1 MQLESRCRDT
11 KVKKM
16 KLLSIFT
23 NQETSL
29 ASWKWPPFSLGTFP
43 FQAKVNAFR
52 NFYFAVRDAAKFMTM
67 LNSPRSQSKTISL
80 APKKSKDDLL
90 EIAVNKAVRSERLF
104 FEPGNT
110 SSILGDHNDEAE
122 RFPFP
127 ECVAVAM
134 ESENPYE
141 DFRNSME
148 ETAENCGLKNW
159 EDAEELLAW
168 YLRMNRK
175 QHHCFI
181 IEAFVDLFSTAPSSF
196 FPCPVSH
203 SDSASS
209 SKSKD

>member
-16 KLLSIFT
+16 KLLSIFK

-80 APKKSKDDLL
+80 APEKSKDDLL

-110 SSILGDHNDEAE
+110 SSILGDHNDEAD

-127 ECVAVAM
+127 ECVAVAL

-181 IEAFVDLFSTAPSSF
+181 IEAFVDLFSAAPSSF